1 VGVDYVGIGTDFD
14 GGGGLSGCSDVSEM
28 FHVTMEL
35 LRRGH
40 SEKDIAKI
48 WGGNIMRV
56 LQNAIDAAAKA

>member
-1 VGVDYVGIGTDFD
+1 
-14 GGGGLSGCSDVSEM
+14 
-28 FHVTMEL
+28 MEL